1 MGLIANLKLLWKNR
15 AVIKS
20 VSTEADKIKGA
31 YVKSGFKSTEFWMT
45 ALTVLTTLSETFKG
59 NIDPKWGA
67 IISAALTLGYAVVRG
82 LTKAAASNS
91 GSHEITNST
100 VTVTENK

>member
-1 MGLIANLKLLWKNR
+1 MGMIANLVTLWKNR
-15 AVIKS
+15 KKIQV
-20 VSTEADKIKGA
+20 VSSEVNQVKEV

-59 NIDPKWGA
+59 TIDPKWGA

-82 LTKAAASNS
+82 FTKATASV
-91 GSHEITNST
+91 GQTT
-100 VTVTENK
+100 TTETK